1 MTLDGV
7 IIYVSDVAAT
17 VRFYEQAFG
26 MAVRTL
32 NEDHQFAQMETV
44 AMALSFAAE
53 SAAAASGRTVR
64 PNRPADSAAPAIQ
77 ITLVTEAI
85 QEAFARVVAAGGTV
99 VNPPTEKPWGQV
111 LGVVRD
117 NNGVLIEIGTPQS
130 GSW

>member
-44 AMALSFAAE
+44 AMALSFDAE

-77 ITLVTEAI
+77 ITLVTETI
-85 QEAFARVVAAGGTV
+85 QEAFARVAAAGGTV

-117 NNGVLIEIGTPQS
+117 NSGVLIEVGTPQS
-130 GSW
+130 DSW